1 MYLKKVNDDYK
12 RKEQEIQ
19 EKLFECIDNKCSVVF
34 NSGAGSGK
42 TYALVECLKYIVN
55 NYGKKLEDHNQGVI
69 CITYTN
75 VATNHIKQKIGNS
88 RIIHVSTIHERIW
101 DLIRHYQAQ
110 LVNIHKEKVQSEIKN
125 INNDIS
131 TNPKYSWYQ
140 DLSEKDK
147 EDFKQIMYVHKTV
160 FNESYSLNSP
170 DFKKSM
176 PTELTV
182 YGDIMKNVT
191 YFKSLVS
198 NIYKIKR
205 LEECLCKINDGLNN
219 SVEYNA
225 MYNRDR
231 LDKMRIS
238 HDTVLE
244 YGLKMVEQ
252 HPILRQMII
261 DKYPYILIDEYQD
274 TSENVVRFMNLLD
287 EYSRKI
293 HHDIFVG
300 YFGDM
305 IQNIYS
311 DGVGKNLK
319 QIHSNLYDVKKEF
332 NRRSFQEVVDVA
344 NKIRNDDI
352 EQISIYDDCK
362 GGKIEFYYGNQSDV
376 DKFINHCKEE
386 WSIDNVKPLHCF
398 FTTNQLVV
406 EYSDFINFYNSIK
419 NTSKYRGANY
429 EQLNTELLSD
439 DVKKL
444 GAIPKLLYNLMNLYN
459 GLKNEHAPLRQIL
472 ISEEI
477 YNINKNDLLELIFAL
492 KKIDGT
498 TLDDIIKSMF
508 DISNDCSNSKL
519 NLLINLIFNMDNASY
534 LQVKNYIQESL
545 FKDESEQTK
554 VEKGME
560 DLLNVKVDELEN
572 WFRYISLEN
581 KSDKEVIYHTYHG
594 TKGLEFDNV
603 LIIMGKG
610 FGKEKTYFE
619 DFFKKYDMQLS
630 DDYLYEKARNLLYV
644 AVTRAIKNL
653 RVLYI
658 DDIEPIRKGVQN
670 VFGTIEKVEKL
681 IGKGVC

>member
-1 MYLKKVNDDYK
+1 MYLKEVNDDYK

-55 NYGKKLEDHNQGVI
+55 NYSKKLDDHNQGVI

-75 VATNHIKQKIGNS
+75 VAANHIKQKIGNS
-88 RIIHVSTIHERIW
+88 SIIHVSTIHERIW
-101 DLIRHYQAQ
+101 ELIRHYQKQ
-110 LVNIHKEKVQSEIKN
+110 LISIHKEKVKSEIDN

-147 EDFKQIMYVHKTV
+147 ENFKQIMYAHKNV
-160 FNESYSLNSP
+160 FNESYSLKST
-170 DFKKSM
+170 DFKKNM
-176 PTELTV
+176 PMELSD

-191 YFKSLVS
+191 YFKGLVS

-205 LEECLCKINDGLNN
+205 LKECLLKMNVGENN

-225 MYNRDR
+225 MYNHDR
-231 LDKMRIS
+231 LDKMCIS

-244 YGLKMVEQ
+244 YGLKLIDQ
-252 HPILRQMII
+252 HPVLRQIII

-274 TSENVVRFMNLLD
+274 TSENVVKFMNLLD
-287 EYSRKI
+287 EYAKKI

-319 QIHSNLYDVKKEF
+319 QIHSNLYEIKKEF
-332 NRRSFQEVVDVA
+332 NRRSFQEIVDVA
-344 NKIRNDDI
+344 NKIRNDEI
-352 EQISIYDDCK
+352 EQISIYDDCI

-376 DKFINHCKEE
+376 DKFINYCKEE
-386 WSIDNVKPLHCF
+386 WNIDNQHPLHCF

-419 NTSKYRGANY
+419 RTTMYSGANY

-439 DVKKL
+439 DPKKL
-444 GAIPKLLYNLMNLYN
+444 GAIPKLLHSLMNLYN
-459 GLKNEHAPLRQIL
+459 GLKKEHTPLRQIL

-477 YNINKNDLLELIFAL
+477 YNINKNDLCELISAL
-492 KKIDGT
+492 KQIGGI
-498 TLDDIIKSMF
+498 TLDDIIKSLF
-508 DISNDCSNSKL
+508 DISNDSSNSKL
-519 NLLINLIFNMDNASY
+519 NLLINLIFNKDNMSY
-534 LQVKNYIQESL
+534 LEVKKYIQEIL
-545 FKDESEQTK
+545 FYDEKDQDK
-554 VEKGME
+554 IEKGMD
-560 DLLNVKVDELEN
+560 DLLNVKVVELEN
-572 WFRYISLEN
+572 WFRYISLEKN
-581 KSDKEVIYHTYHG
+581 ADKDVIYHTYHG

-619 DFFKKYDMQLS
+619 DYFKKYDNGLVE
-630 DDYLYEKARNLLYV
+630 DELYEKAKNLLYV
-644 AVTRAIKNL
+644 AVTRAIKNI

-658 DDIEPIRKGVQN
+658 DDIQTIKDGVQK
-670 VFGTIEKVEKL
+670 VFGTLEKVENL
-681 IGKGVC
+681 IGVDAC